1 MNNLN
6 NYPYNR
12 SDECSWQP
20 EEAARHLGS
29 LLPQTSSSYLQ
40 RNGAIMNND
49 GHYDPLIRSNDTVGG
64 TDSNSPHTIQ
74 SSHPHPNRSNL
85 LTRGRNSIEIRALRH
100 AFGSNTLH
108 GDDVD
113 DNHHDNNQRGSIIH
127 LIKKSCTVI
136 KPIVHAFYDQLKE
149 PLIIMLLV
157 SAAISLF
164 LGNSADAMSI
174 ALALSIVSLV
184 AAVQEY
190 RSEKGEYGHYVWFCF
205 VLFISLYLVS

>member
-1 MNNLN
+1 MNTPN

-29 LLPQTSSSYLQ
+29 LLPVTSSYLQ
-40 RNGAIMNND
+40 QGGANE
-49 GHYDPLIRSNDTVGG
+49 GYDPLIRSNDTVGG
-64 TDSNSPHTIQ
+64 DSINSPHTIQ
-74 SSHPHPNRSNL
+74 QSHPNRSNL
-85 LTRGRNSIEIRALRH
+85 LTRGRNSIEIRALRN

-113 DNHHDNNQRGSIIH
+113 DDHHDNQRGGSILQ

-149 PLIIMLLV
+149 PLIIMLLI

-190 RSEKGEYGHYVWFCF
+190 RSEKGE
-205 VLFISLYLVS
+205 

>member
-1 MNNLN
+1 MNTPN

-29 LLPQTSSSYLQ
+29 LLPVTSSYLQ
-40 RNGAIMNND
+40 GGAIMND
-49 GHYDPLIRSNDTVGG
+49 GYDPLIRSNDTV
-64 TDSNSPHTIQ
+64 NSPHTISQQ
-74 SSHPHPNRSNL
+74 SHSNRSNL
-85 LTRGRNSIEIRALRH
+85 LTRGRNSIEIRALRN

-113 DNHHDNNQRGSIIH
+113 DDHDNQRKSNSIVH
-127 LIKKSCTVI
+127 LVKKSCTVI

-149 PLIIMLLV
+149 PLIIMLLI

-190 RSEKGEYGHYVWFCF
+190 RSEKGEYVCR
-205 VLFISLYLVS
+205 SL